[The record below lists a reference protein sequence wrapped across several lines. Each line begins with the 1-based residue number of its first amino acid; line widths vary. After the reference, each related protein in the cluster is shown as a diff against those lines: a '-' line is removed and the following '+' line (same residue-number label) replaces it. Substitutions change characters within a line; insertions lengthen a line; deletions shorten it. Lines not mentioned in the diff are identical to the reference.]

1 MLKELDLKNAYRV
14 TPTGL
19 YLISTAY
26 QGKRNVQFAFR
37 ALGIGDEPPLLLI
50 GIQNG
55 NFSREVIQKSGE
67 FVINVCS
74 TEQLRAVDK
83 SRDMSGRNVE
93 DKFVTLGL
101 ETLPAK
107 VVQAPLVKGCHA
119 NVELRLPLI
128 NLAATPIGILGP
140 LRGTVYFGIAGAKFK
155 GEDYAF
161 STREPGYSYVSD
173 PIFGAPVTGWRLQ
186 DGRASW
192 GFGLQLFFLGYPL
205 HFDWTK
211 YTDFATTS
219 KGWDFGFWI
228 GYDF

>member
-50 GIQNG
+50 GIQEK

-67 FVINVCS
+67 FVLNVCS
-74 TEQLRAVDK
+74 QNHLHAVDK
-83 SRDMSGRNVE
+83 SRDLSGRNVD
-93 DKFVTLGL
+93 DKFVALAL

-119 NVELRLPLI
+119 NVECKVVKEMEVEGLYLFVGQAVAAHVDDQAPAIARLV
-128 NLAATPIGILGP
+128 G
-140 LRGTVYFGIAGAKFK
+140 K
-155 GEDYAF
+155 
-161 STREPGYSYVSD
+161 S
-173 PIFGAPVTGWRLQ
+173 WRL
-186 DGRASW
+186 DG
-192 GFGLQLFFLGYPL
+192 P
-205 HFDWTK
+205 
-211 YTDFATTS
+211 
-219 KGWDFGFWI
+219 I
-228 GYDF
+228 